1 MRSYAG
7 QTQRRRGCAALAAL
21 VAAVA
26 LGAAGCGSDDNGGAS
41 TSSKS
46 ASSSGAGSSAGLR
59 EAQAAL
65 KDATTLPTQLGLP
78 KHEKPIPS
86 GKSVAFVHCGV
97 AVCNTVADA
106 IKNAAGI
113 LGWKTTVVPTNG
125 TPASV
130 KAAWK
135 NVARMNPDVVFNSG
149 FDKALFAAE
158 LKQLAAKDIPVFSWT
173 SLDKPGGGITYTQGG
188 PEDVPIVGKQMAA
201 WVVSENKGKA
211 NTLYVE
217 LPTFVILKPV
227 GEGFEEN
234 YKKWCPDCP
243 LAKMQVPVTA
253 IGKDAPNKIV
263 AYLRSHP
270 DVNTVAVDYD
280 GVAVGLPAAL
290 KAAGLDKKVKLVGEA
305 PTATNLSYVQA
316 GTEGATVHQGYYEIW
331 AHYVDAAARHLTGQ
345 SLAPNEAW
353 TVPWFLV
360 TKENIAEANGTK
372 FGPII
377 DDLNDQLKQIWGKTA

>member
-1 MRSYAG
+1 MHMRSQAH
-7 QTQRRRGCAALAAL
+7 TKRRAALAAA

-26 LGAAGCGSDDNGGAS
+26 LAAAGCGGDDEVA
-41 TSSKS
+41 
-46 ASSSGAGSSAGLR
+46 SGAGSSSGSSTSETSAGLQ

-65 KDATTLPTQLGLP
+65 KEATTLPTKLGLP
-78 KHEKPIPS
+78 KHEKPIPT
-86 GKSVAFVHCGV
+86 GKTVAFVHCGV
-97 AVCNTVADA
+97 AVCSTIADS
-106 IKNAAGI
+106 IKNATAI
-113 LGWKTTVVPTNG
+113 LGWKATIVPTNG
-125 TPASV
+125 TPASI

-135 NVARMNPDVVFNSG
+135 SVVRMSPDVVFNSG

-158 LKQLAAKDIPVFSWT
+158 LKQLAAKKIPVFSWS

-201 WVVSENKGKA
+201 WVVSETQGKA

-227 GEGFEEN
+227 GEGFEEH
-234 YKKWCPDCP
+234 YKKWCADCP

-270 DVNTVAVDYD
+270 KVNAVVVDYD

-305 PTATNLSYVQA
+305 PTATNLSYIEA
-316 GTEGATVHQGYYEIW
+316 GTEGATVHQAYFEIW
-331 AHYVDAAARHLTGQ
+331 AHYVDAAARHMTGQ

-353 TVPWFLV
+353 QPPWFLV
-360 TKENIAEANGTK
+360 TKENFADANGTK
-372 FGPII
+372 FAPII
-377 DDLNDQLKQIWGKTA
+377 DDLNDQLKEIWGKA